1 MSSESYYTPT
11 ISELRRTELHA
22 AWVEELRKQTQDYWA
37 LQVLMAETR
46 LKNMTRKKDI
56 KAETIKSN
64 RIKQE
69 TEEWEFHDEEFH
81 ESNRGFFCE
90 VSEGQTEK
98 IDFSGIFKE
107 EAVKYN
113 VNDLKIFVVR
123 NKKELMKK
131 RALLMEIA
139 ETQPTET
146 EIHEMVS
153 SFFSQCKELSKEEK
167 DEIAEYRLMLQELE
181 IREIEKC
188 LDDIREDAFL
198 LKRKYYAWKEKEYIH
213 KMLVEALK
221 EEGIIYDGA
230 SEQDGIVKTEFCL
243 DDSNDAMLQVAESG
257 TKRIMFEYVGVED
270 GINTLSDEE
279 KKKLVNKGKENCK
292 KINRVIE
299 RLQGEY
305 GIEMTLIR
313 FQEPTLEN
321 MKMVQKKHKDVRKR
335 DKQEQKRMT
344 YDI

>member
-11 ISELRRTELHA
+11 INELRRAELHA

-46 LKNMTRKKDI
+46 LKNLKRKKDI
-56 KAETIKSN
+56 KVETIKSN

-81 ESNRGFFCE
+81 EVNRAFFCKIFE
-90 VSEGQTEK
+90 DQTEK

-107 EAVKYN
+107 EVVKYH
-113 VNDLKIFVVR
+113 VNDLEIFAVR

-139 ETQPTET
+139 ETQPTEI

-153 SFFSQCKELSKEEK
+153 DFFTQCNELLKEEK
-167 DEIAEYRLMLQELE
+167 DEIAEYRLMLQEMGIGE
-181 IREIEKC
+181 NEKC
-188 LDDIREDAFL
+188 LDDIREDALL

-221 EEGIIYDGA
+221 EEDIIYDGE
-230 SEQDGIVKTEFCL
+230 SNQDGIVKTEFCPG
-243 DDSNDAMLQVAESG
+243 DSNDAVLQVTQSG

-270 GINTLSDEE
+270 GVNTLSDEE
-279 KKKLVNKGKENCK
+279 RKKLVNKGKENCK

-299 RLQGEY
+299 RLQREY

-313 FQEPTLEN
+313 LQEPTLEN
-321 MKMVQKKHKDVRKR
+321 MKMLQKKHKDVRKR
-335 DKQEQKRMT
+335 DKQEQKRMN